1 MKSINKNLVSAL
13 VLMVVTSA
21 LYRVIPGRPYGFA
34 PQIAVAI
41 FSGSLF
47 IKNKRIAFLLPLLS
61 MLVSDGFYQFLYLN
75 GWADMPG
82 FYSGQ
87 WENYLLFVGLTCFG
101 FLIQL
106 SKIASI
112 FSVSLITPTVYFLVS
127 NTMVWLFG
135 GGYNRPK
142 NVSGFITCLADGIPF
157 YKNSLFATLV
167 FSTIL
172 FGSMAILHRIT
183 NRRKAV
189 Q

>member
-1 MKSINKNLVSAL
+1 MKNINKNLVSAL
-13 VLMVVTSA
+13 VLMVVTTA

-47 IKNKRIAFLLPLLS
+47 IKNKPTAFLLPLLS
-61 MLVSDGFYQFLYLN
+61 MLISDAFYQLLYLN

-82 FYSGQ
+82 FYAGQ

-101 FLIQL
+101 FFIQPNKL
-106 SKIASI
+106 ASI
-112 FSVSLITPTVYFLVS
+112 FSVSLITPTVYFFIS

-142 NVSGFITCLADGIPF
+142 TVNGLITCLADGIPF
-157 YKNSLFATLV
+157 YKNSLFATLI
-167 FSTIL
+167 FSSIL
-172 FGSMAILHRIT
+172 FGSMAMLDRLFK
-183 NRRKAV
+183 RSKAV
-189 Q
+189 